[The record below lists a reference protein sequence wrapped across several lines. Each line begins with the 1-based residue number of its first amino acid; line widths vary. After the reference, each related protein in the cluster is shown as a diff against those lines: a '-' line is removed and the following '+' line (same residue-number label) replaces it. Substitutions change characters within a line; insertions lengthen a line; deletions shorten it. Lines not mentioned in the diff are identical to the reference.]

1 MTIEEASVKVRQGP
15 VLDDEADYSLPYW
28 AGVVPLKINWSK
40 PIGDSRLKPE
50 TPLPAYLK
58 SFVEISANDAERSE
72 ERNR

>member
-15 VLDDEADYSLPYW
+15 VLDDEADYSLPHW

-40 PIGDSRLKPE
+40 PIGDSRLEPE
-50 TPLPAYLK
+50 TPLPGYLK